1 MKIKNIFFGNLMI
14 YLIRLYL
21 KFIDI
26 EKPNFINISFII
38 TIESNFIIVNTYLF
52 FNDYFH

>member
-38 TIESNFIIVNTYLF
+38 TIESNFIIVNTYLL